1 MDLKAVGG
9 IQQKPNA
16 IASNKASKPDEEMK
30 ELFLGKPKPEAQA
43 KPLPVVAPQENPNG
57 DDQAI
62 IAFKKIRD
70 ENTVSFDLDKDKDKS
85 LQGAA

>member
-1 MDLKAVGG
+1 MELKAVGG
-9 IQQKPNA
+9 IQQKTDA

-30 ELFLGKPKPEAQA
+30 KLFMGKADQIPKRIGE
-43 KPLPVVAPQENPNG
+43 PLENPEG

-62 IAFKKIRD
+62 IAFKKIR
-70 ENTVSFDLDKDKDKS
+70 EQNLVSFDLDKDKDKS